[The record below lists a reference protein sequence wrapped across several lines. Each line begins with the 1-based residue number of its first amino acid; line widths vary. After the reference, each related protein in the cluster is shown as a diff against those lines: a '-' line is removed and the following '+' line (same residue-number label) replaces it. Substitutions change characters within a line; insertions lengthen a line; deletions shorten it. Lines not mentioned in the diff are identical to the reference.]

1 MSDFTLIICTY
12 MRPQAILNLLES
24 VKKQTLYPNEILV
37 IDGSTNDETRLELEN
52 NHFENLKYYKVEDED
67 RGLTKQR
74 NFGIDKVD
82 KTSEVVCFLDDDTVL
97 EPHYFEAVI
106 QAFNSDKNIVGV
118 GGIALNENRWT
129 LKDDNKTY
137 NNTDYYEFED
147 YVIKESLR
155 NKIRNIFGLQSPDK
169 PGIMPSFSHGRTYS
183 YPLTKKNYD
192 VDLLVGMSF
201 SFKRVVFEN
210 IKFSTYFEG
219 YGLYEDADYSIR
231 ALKYGKNVIATP
243 AKLNHYHNPS
253 GRPNQFKYG
262 KMVVRN
268 GWYVWRVKYPNPS
281 FKSRLKWN
289 VTSFLLTL
297 IRFTNVF
304 TTNKRK
310 EALTE
315 SLGRTVGWFSIIFN
329 PPKVRQT

>member
-1 MSDFTLIICTY
+1 MADFTLIVCTY
-12 MRPQAILNLLES
+12 MRPQPVLTLLDS
-24 VKKQTLYPNEILV
+24 VKAQTLYPNDILI
-37 IDGSTNDETRLELEN
+37 IDGSTNDETNLIIEN
-52 NHFENLKYYKVEDED
+52 NHFKNLRYYKVEEKD

-74 NFGIDKVD
+74 NFGLTKINSKSDI
-82 KTSEVVCFLDDDTVL
+82 VCFLDDDTVL
-97 EPHYFEAVI
+97 ESGYFEAVI
-106 QAFNSDKNIVGV
+106 NTFNSNEDIVGV
-118 GGIALNENRWT
+118 GGVAINENRWI
-129 LKDDNKTY
+129 LKEQNKTY
-137 NNTDYYEFED
+137 GKTNYYEFEG

-155 NKIRNIFGLQSPDK
+155 NKIRNICGLQSPDN
-169 PGIMPSFSHGRTYS
+169 PGVMPTFSHGRTYS
-183 YPLTKKNYD
+183 YPLTSKNYD

-219 YGLYEDADYSIR
+219 YGLYEDADYSLR
-231 ALKYGKNVIATP
+231 ALKFGKNVIATQ
-243 AKLNHYHNPS
+243 AKLNHYHNPL

-281 FKSRLKWN
+281 FKARLQWN
-289 VTSFLLTL
+289 ATSFLLTL

-315 SLGRTVGWFSIIFN
+315 TLGRIVGWFSLITN
-329 PPKVRQT
+329 KPKLD